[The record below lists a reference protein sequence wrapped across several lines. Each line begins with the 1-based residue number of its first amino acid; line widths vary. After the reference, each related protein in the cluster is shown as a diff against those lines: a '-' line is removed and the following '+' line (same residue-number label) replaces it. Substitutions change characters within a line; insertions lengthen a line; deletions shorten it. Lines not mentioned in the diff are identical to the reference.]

1 MNELLQTLREN
12 LSFVLVCVVAA
23 AAIIGLAL
31 LAERTIL
38 KGRLIRMSPTR
49 RTATCAMLAA
59 AAGLLMFFEFPIPI
73 VAPAFYEADFSEVPV
88 LIGAFSMGPVAGAV
102 IELVKVFVKLV
113 LKGTT
118 TAFVGDFA
126 NFFIGCTMIVPAS
139 IIYHLKKTR
148 TNAVVSL
155 LSGTAFMAVFGSVFN
170 AVVSLLSGTAFMA
183 VFGSVFNAV
192 YLIPK
197 FAQLF
202 GAPLEAIIAMGAEIN
217 PHITSA
223 WSLALW
229 AVVPFNVIKGVGVSV
244 ITMLLYK
251 PLSGIIK
258 GKK

>member
-170 AVVSLLSGTAFMA
+170 AV
-183 VFGSVFNAV
+183 

>member
-1 MNELLQTLREN
+1 MFSDLIQGIREN
-12 LSFVLVCVVAA
+12 LSFILVCIAA
-23 AAIIGLAL
+23 AAVIIGLAL
-31 LAERTIL
+31 LAERTFL
-38 KGRLIRMSPTR
+38 KNKTVKMSSVR
-49 RTATCAMLAA
+49 RTAICAMLAA
-59 AAGLLMFFEFPIPI
+59 AAGLLMFFEFPLPFI
-73 VAPAFYEADFSEVPV
+73 APSFYEADLSELPV

-126 NFFIGCTMIVPAS
+126 NFFIGCTFVVPAS
-139 IIYHLKKTR
+139 VIYHLKKTR
-148 TNAVVSL
+148 VNAAVSL
-155 LSGTAFMAVFGSVFN
+155 IAGTLAMAVFGSW
-170 AVVSLLSGTAFMA
+170 
-183 VFGSVFNAV
+183 FNAV

-202 GAPLEAIIAMGAEIN
+202 GVPLETIIAMGAEIN
-217 PHITSA
+217 PHITGA

-229 AVVPFNVIKGVGVSV
+229 AVVPFNIIKGLGVSV
-244 ITMLLYK
+244 ITMLIYK

>member
-1 MNELLQTLREN
+1 MNEMMSGLLQALKEN

-31 LAERTIL
+31 LAEHTFL
-38 KGRLIRMSPTR
+38 KDKIVKMSPVR
-49 RTATCAMLAA
+49 RTAISAMLAA
-59 AAGLLMFFEFPIPI
+59 AAGLLMFFEFPLPF
-73 VAPAFYEADFSEVPV
+73 VAPSFYEADFSELPV
-88 LIGAFSMGPVAGAV
+88 LVGAFSMGPVAGTV

-113 LKGTT
+113 LKGTS

-126 NFFIGCTMIVPAS
+126 NFFVGCTFVVPAS

-148 TNAVVSL
+148 ANAIVSL
-155 LSGTAFMAVFGSVFN
+155 LVGTLVMAG
-170 AVVSLLSGTAFMA
+170 
-183 VFGSVFNAV
+183 FGSVFNAV

-202 GAPLEAIIAMGAEIN
+202 GMPLEAIIAMGAEIN
-217 PHITSA
+217 PHITST
-223 WSLALW
+223 WSLAIW
-229 AVVPFNVIKGVGVSV
+229 AVIPFNLLKGVAVS
-244 ITMLLYK
+244 ILTMLIYK